1 MSQNVSFPLR
11 YLSPMTYADFCGW
24 TPIFVACT
32 PETCE
37 SLNVA
42 AVIGQDTQG
51 AVTPMRGGASE
62 LSGRV
67 GCEARLFRCSQAK
80 KVGIPRWKN
89 K

>member
-42 AVIGQDTQG
+42 AVVGQDAQS
-51 AVTPMRGGASE
+51 GGYSDAD
-62 LSGRV
+62 
-67 GCEARLFRCSQAK
+67 
-80 KVGIPRWKN
+80 
-89 K
+89 